1 MLMNLR
7 TRIILYPGKL
17 SLLLMA
23 HASVTVVVH
32 ANDIS
37 IAMAAKRICK
47 SGPPMA
53 KTPGKFSSL
62 VFGDSINNGYV
73 RNL

>member
-1 MLMNLR
+1 MLMNSM
-7 TRIILYPGKL
+7 TRIILYTGKL

-23 HASVTVVVH
+23 HASVTVVN
-32 ANDIS
+32 AKNIS
-37 IAMAAKRICK
+37 TAMAAKRICK

-53 KTPGKFSSL
+53 KTPGKFNCL
-62 VFGDSINNGYV
+62 VIGDSISNGYV